1 MALKIVLVED
11 LDLIR
16 EGITVLISQIKD
28 FEIVNIFKNGQ
39 EFVDHL
45 DELDCDIVITDIDMP
60 VLDGIS
66 ATKIATSRRP
76 EIKIIALSMY
86 NDTKYYYELITAG
99 AKGFVL
105 KQSSVEELEK
115 AIRLVMEGKSFFSEQ
130 LLYNV
135 IVNMQNI
142 EKTLIKEKTELLK
155 LTEKELELLQLI
167 CKGLS
172 NKELAEQMFLS
183 VKTIESNKA
192 KLMRKTGAKNNAAL
206 IIWAIKNKVVNI

>member
-16 EGITVLISQIKD
+16 EGITLLISQIKD

-45 DELDCDIVITDIDMP
+45 DKLDCDIVITDIDMP

-66 ATKIATSRRP
+66 AAKIATSRRP

-115 AIRLVMEGKSFFSEQ
+115 AVRLVNEGKSFFSEQ

-142 EKTLIKEKTELLK
+142 EQTLIKEKTELLK
-155 LTEKELELLQLI
+155 LTEKEIELLQLI

-206 IIWAIKNKVVNI
+206 IIWAIKNKVVDI

>member
-115 AIRLVMEGKSFFSEQ
+115 AIRTVNEGNSFFSEK

-142 EKTLIKEKTELLK
+142 EQTLIKEKKELLK
-155 LTEKELELLQLI
+155 LNEKEIELLKYI

-172 NKELAEQMFLS
+172 NKELAEKLFLS
-183 VKTIESNKA
+183 IKTIESNKA

-206 IIWAIKNKVVNI
+206 IIWAIKNKIVEI

>member
-16 EGITVLISQIKD
+16 EGITLLISQIKD

-45 DELDCDIVITDIDMP
+45 DKLDCDIVITDIDMP

-66 ATKIATSRRP
+66 AAKIATSRRP

-115 AIRLVMEGKSFFSEQ
+115 AIRLVNEGKSFFSEQ

-142 EKTLIKEKTELLK
+142 EQTLIKEKTELLK
-155 LTEKELELLQLI
+155 LTEKEIELLQLI

-206 IIWAIKNKVVNI
+206 IIWAIKNKVVDI

>member
-1 MALKIVLVED
+1 MTLKIVLVED

-66 ATKIATSRRP
+66 ATKIATARRP
-76 EIKIIALSMY
+76 EMKIIALSMY

-115 AIRLVMEGKSFFSEQ
+115 AIRLVNEGKSFFSEQ

-142 EKTLIKEKTELLK
+142 EQTLVKEKTELLK
-155 LTEKELELLQLI
+155 LTEKEIELLQLI

-172 NKELAEQMFLS
+172 NKELAEQLFLS

-206 IIWAIKNKVVNI
+206 IIWAIKNRVVDI